1 MDIFRREDVHQLR
14 EHILKESEHSI
25 LTGAKDLIRD
35 APSGPDLVR
44 ATGAPKLR
52 IAGQATHHVA
62 RKVNLRDHHNAQLA
76 GVGDNV
82 LHLLLSVVAT
92 VADAVITAP
101 ILLDDSTVSE
111 RSYLG
116 ELRVLLDFNPPTLV
130 ISQMPMEAV
139 ELVKRHDVQILLDFL
154 DGEEMPRAVK
164 VHASVAEARLVLDL
178 HAREE
183 ELLRR
188 VRLIT
193 KNIDA
198 RELLQCLDRIEESIV
213 RRSADDAVNLAD
225 GDGIFLLRETRVIK
239 EYEALHLVVVLVKS
253 HRSGVGAYSSADEC
267 DLVGEFL
274 DDLLTLGINGLIAVE
289 IGAGTLERTF
299 PNLDALRIRDDIDRC
314 FGFLRLH

>member
-1 MDIFRREDVHQLR
+1 MTLVSLDAKGLDPGLAGRALLPLGLRALVAADVDIFRREDVHQLR

-52 IAGQATHHVA
+52 IAGQGTHHVA

-111 RSYLG
+111 RAYLR
-116 ELRVLLDFNPPTLV
+116 ESRIFLDFNPPTLI

-139 ELVKRHDVQILLDFL
+139 ELVKA
-154 DGEEMPRAVK
+154 P
-164 VHASVAEARLVLDL
+164 
-178 HAREE
+178 
-183 ELLRR
+183 
-188 VRLIT
+188 
-193 KNIDA
+193 
-198 RELLQCLDRIEESIV
+198 
-213 RRSADDAVNLAD
+213 
-225 GDGIFLLRETRVIK
+225 
-239 EYEALHLVVVLVKS
+239 
-253 HRSGVGAYSSADEC
+253 
-267 DLVGEFL
+267 
-274 DDLLTLGINGLIAVE
+274 
-289 IGAGTLERTF
+289 
-299 PNLDALRIRDDIDRC
+299 
-314 FGFLRLH
+314 